1 MVHILYIVVHY
12 KPFHGTYSTRCCK
25 LQTRTWNI
33 FYTQLYI
40 TNLCMVHILYI
51 VVHQKPVYGS
61 YSIRSCTLQTC
72 TWFIFYTQLYI
83 TNLYMVHILY
93 IVVHYKPVHGSYSIY
108 SCTLQTCTW
117 CSGATVARLTPD
129 QKAARSISSFLL
141 VGFRIYIICF
151 LIFPFPE
158 TSFFL

>member
-1 MVHILYIVVHY
+1 
-12 KPFHGTYSTRCCK
+12 
-25 LQTRTWNI
+25 
-33 FYTQLYI
+33 
-40 TNLCMVHILYI
+40 MVHILYI

-93 IVVHYKPVHGSYSIY
+93 IVVHYKPVHGAYSKHSFTLQTCKWYIFYIQLYITNLFMVHILHVVVNYKPVHGTYSIR
-108 SCTLQTCTW
+108 SCTSQTCTW
-117 CSGATVARLTPD
+117 CRGATVARLTPD

>member
-1 MVHILYIVVHY
+1 MVNILYIVVHY
-12 KPFHGTYSTRCCK
+12 KPVHGTYSIHSCTLKTCA
-25 LQTRTWNI
+25 WYI
-33 FYTQLYI
+33 FYTLLYI
-40 TNLCMVHILYI
+40 TN
-51 VVHQKPVYGS
+51 P
-61 YSIRSCTLQTC
+61 
-72 TWFIFYTQLYI
+72 
-83 TNLYMVHILY
+83 YMVHILY

-158 TSFFL
+158 TSFFLWQIIKHAITILNLTLKSLYFQRCRSSLSSHPLWVSCINYLA